1 MTFKEHLDK
10 LSVAASR
17 NIKEKN
23 FWLKQ
28 LAAAP
33 QKCCFPHDRFVGQ
46 ADRPA
51 GDRVFHIYRFKWQG
65 ELFLELKKAAA
76 ESDIRLHMILT
87 ASLIALLQR
96 YTAQTDI
103 MVGTAIY
110 KPELEGEF
118 INTVLALRSQLAGEM
133 SYKELLLQVRQTIV
147 AANEHYAYP
156 LELLLKHLHLPVS
169 DRDFPLFDAAILLEN
184 IQERHHIR
192 HLPLSM
198 FFFFTRTDGCIE
210 GILEYN
216 SAVYGEAAIKRLVS
230 HLTQLSAEALKD
242 ARRPLRDIEIFRPGE
257 RRQLLLEF
265 NRTES
270 DFHRDVPIYRLFEEQ
285 VQRTPDR
292 QAIGF
297 AGRFFTYREVNEE
310 ANRLARYLGNRGMG
324 PGHIVGLMID
334 SSAEMITGILAIL
347 KAGAAY
353 LPISPGYPQKRIA
366 AMLDDSRASMLLTGE
381 EIVQA
386 LSFTRLQG
394 LGRERLRVFVTSE
407 RQQVEDLDSL
417 QMPDRSLVDYEK
429 YRPYIGQSIAKN
441 HITVQFSRG
450 CVYRCAYCFK
460 IWPHKYVV
468 RSAENMF
475 EEIKFYYD
483 LGVRRFAFVDDL
495 PNIDMKN
502 SSRLYESIIKNGLQ
516 AHLHFPNGI
525 RGDILTP
532 GYIDLMVAAG
542 TVTMDLALE
551 TTSPRLQK
559 LIRKNLNLERLYQN
573 IDYIIRRHP
582 QVILEMQIIHG
593 LPGETEE
600 EAQASLD
607 YIKNLR
613 WAHFPYIH
621 VLNIY
626 PGSAMAE
633 IAVQHGISA
642 QAIERSADI
651 AYHELPETLPFS
663 QGFSRRYQSEFV
675 GEYFMCKERL
685 LSVLPHQMRV
695 LTEDELVQKYNSY
708 LPVEI
713 DSFDAL
719 LDYAGISREELAGEF
734 LPDDYGVVPD
744 LNVRLR
750 RHFVKPAPEPGALR
764 VLLLDLSQY
773 FSQEPRIMYDV
784 VEAPLGLMYVLTH
797 LQRRFPGNIDGRIA
811 KSRID
816 FDSYEQLKS
825 LVVEFRPDIIGVRS
839 LNFYKDF
846 FHKTVSLIRQW
857 GVTVPI
863 IAGGPYATSNY
874 AAMLQDPHID
884 LVVLGEGEVTFAQ
897 LIGRVLENGKKLPAE
912 GVLKQ
917 IPGLAFIPSKSRISA
932 QGHNRQVLLWEQM
945 PGVLTSLPKTDLAV
959 ENGIFDPAYII
970 YTSGS
975 TGVPKGVMVQHHN
988 LVNQVL
994 GLGQTFP
1001 VDSADPLNY
1010 ILLAAFTFDVSVM
1023 HIFLSLTTGGRLFL
1037 IDEQTRK
1044 DPLMLWKFIHDQRI
1058 DILNIVPAFMKAL
1071 LENMEPHKFHFKYLF
1086 VGGDAFDRELYRA
1099 LQQTFTV
1106 DHLLNIYGPTET
1118 TINATLHECRAE
1130 DGEGDGILPIGRPL
1144 PNYRAY
1150 ILDGDYRPV
1159 PIGAAGEICIAGA
1172 GVARGYLNN
1181 PELTADK
1188 FVSFNL
1194 AAKLREGTLG
1204 ANSNI
1209 PLFQHSIIPKLYRTG
1224 DRGRWLPAG
1233 EIEFLGRLDQQVKIR
1248 GYRIEPA
1255 EIERKLVNHP
1265 GVKDAVVVA
1274 REDRGGDKFLSA
1286 FVVME
1291 SPLPDEESALSPL
1304 KEYLARELPDY
1315 MVPSYFKRIE
1325 RLPLTVSGK
1334 VDERALPTQEIQTG
1348 SSYTAPRDRL
1358 ERRLTGLWAEVIGM
1372 AEAEIGIDTNFFEL
1386 GGHSLKATILI
1397 SKIHKELNVKVP
1409 LVKLFKTPFIRGLAE
1424 YIRAAD
1430 QGDYTAIGLSEKR
1443 EFYVV
1448 SSAQRRLYIL
1458 QQLEPASIAYNMP
1471 ALMLLS
1477 GELERS
1483 RLEQTFRRLIRRHES
1498 LRTAFA
1504 LVEGKPVQRIHDFVD
1519 FNIEYHQP
1527 GGSPKHVLRPFDLS
1541 RAPLLRV
1548 GLTPQEEDH
1557 IMVVD
1562 MHHIISD
1569 GISIALMIKDLMAL
1583 YAGQDL
1589 AELKIQYKDF
1599 SEWQAGAGQS
1609 QSLREQESYWLKEFE
1624 GECPV
1629 LTLPLDYP
1637 RPIMQSFAGGR
1648 IPFELDAREVKDLK
1662 TLGLNRE
1669 ATLFMVL
1676 LALYYILLS
1685 KLSAQDD
1692 IVVGTPTAGRRHAD
1706 VQPLIGMFVNTL
1718 PLRNYPVPEKS
1729 FEDFLAEVKQ
1739 RLLSAFENQEYHFE
1753 DLVEGVAV
1761 NRDTG
1766 RNPIFDVLF
1775 TLDDIFNQDGGIPEI
1790 ELGNLTV
1797 KPYPF
1802 ESRTTKF
1809 DLTLAGGNRDDRMVF
1824 RLEYCTKLFK
1834 AESVERFS
1842 GFFKRITS
1850 AVLANPKVKIAEIEL
1865 ISPAEKQQL
1874 LYEFNHPRQGR
1885 TVLKTI
1891 QRLFAGQAE
1900 RRPDQTALIVPGPDS
1915 AVFVSYGEVHRRSK
1929 RLAHLL
1935 RAEGVKP
1942 ESIVAL
1948 MADPSAEVVIAVLSI
1963 LRAGGAFLPIAADYP
1978 IERVK
1983 YILADSGAVLTL
1995 AEERFKEIVEPAGKV
2010 RTLGGENLYQGEA
2023 ADPGPL
2029 NSLRDLAYVMYT
2041 SGSTG
2046 KPKGVM
2052 IQHLSLAN
2060 ILSLL
2065 HRLYPVDETDNYL
2078 FKTSYVFDVSVSEL
2092 FGWIL
2097 GGGRLTVLEKEGRK
2111 DPRRIS
2117 DIIDTLKVTHI
2128 NFVPSMFD
2136 LFLEQFDSNSI
2147 KKLSS
2152 LKYIF
2157 LAGEELR
2164 PPLVQK
2170 YRALNLNIALENLYG
2185 PTEAAVYASG
2195 YSLSHWEGNGRI
2207 PIGRPLANVVLY
2219 VLDKHLHLRNKGIN
2233 GELYIGGDGVARGY
2247 LNNPELTAERFVNLA
2262 AKIRED
2268 TRSPKHQ
2275 PLTPKSHILYKTGD
2289 LARWRGDG
2297 SIDFLGRI
2305 DHQVKVRG
2313 FRVELREIEIQ
2324 LLRHPRVQEV
2334 VVIDRENTDGERYLC
2349 AYVVSASIDK
2359 DGAPWPLNVSELRE
2373 HLSTAL
2379 PEYMMPSHFIFL
2391 AKMPFTAG
2399 GKIDRRSLPQPDE
2412 SRPELALSY
2421 MEPKTGLEKAIAEVW
2436 QGVLGVDR
2444 VGIHDNFF
2452 ELGGTS
2458 LKLMQVQQKLEA
2470 ALDREIPIVMMFR
2483 YTTISSIAG
2492 HLTRQA
2498 EAGSPEITH
2507 RVEAVNR
2514 GKAKLKNLKAKKR
2527 PV

>member
-33 QKCCFPHDRFVGQ
+33 QRCCFPHDHSSGKV
-46 ADRPA
+46 DRP
-51 GDRVFHIYRFKWQG
+51 GGRVFRIYRFKWQG
-65 ELFLELKKAAA
+65 ELFLKLKKAAT

-110 KPELEGEF
+110 RPELEGEF
-118 INTVLALRSQLAGEM
+118 INTVLALRSQVAGEM

-147 AANEHYAYP
+147 AANEHYGYP

-184 IQERHHIR
+184 IQERNHIS
-192 HLPLSM
+192 HLPLNM
-198 FFFFTRTDGCIE
+198 FFFFTRSDGCIE

-216 SAVYGEAAIKRLVS
+216 SAVYGEAAVERLVS
-230 HLTQLSAEALKD
+230 HLTQLTAGALED
-242 ARRPLRDIEIFRPGE
+242 ADRPLRDIEILLPEE

-265 NRTES
+265 NRTQT
-270 DFHRDVPIYRLFEEQ
+270 DFHRDVPIHRLFEEQ
-285 VQRTPDR
+285 AQRTPDR

-297 AGRFFTYREVNEE
+297 AGGFFTYREVNEE

-324 PGHIVGLMID
+324 PGHIVGLMMD
-334 SSAEMITGILAIL
+334 SSAEMIIGILAIL

-353 LPISPGYPQKRIA
+353 LPISPAYPQKRIA

-381 EIVQA
+381 DIVQT

-394 LGRERLRVFVTSE
+394 LARERLPILVTPE

-417 QMPDRSLVDYEK
+417 QMPDRSLIDYEK

-532 GYIDLMVAAG
+532 EYIDLMVAAG

-559 LIRKNLNLERLYQN
+559 LIRKNLNLERLYRN

-607 YIKNLR
+607 YIKSLR

-642 QAIERSADI
+642 RAIERSADI

-675 GEYFMCKERL
+675 SEYFMCKERM

-713 DSFDAL
+713 DGFDAL
-719 LDYAGISREELAGEF
+719 LDYAGISRDELAGEF

-744 LNVRLR
+744 LNVKLR
-750 RHFVKPAPEPGALR
+750 HHFVKPVPQPGALR
-764 VLLLDLSQY
+764 LLLLDLSQY

-797 LQRRFPGNIDGRIA
+797 LQRRFPGKIDGRIA

-816 FDSYEQLKS
+816 FDGFEQLKS

-884 LVVLGEGEVTFAQ
+884 LAVLGEGEVTFAQ

-912 GVLKQ
+912 DVLKQ
-917 IPGLAFIPSKSRISA
+917 IPGLAFIPSESRIAA
-932 QGHNRQVLLWEQM
+932 QEHNRQVLLWEQM
-945 PGVLTSLPKTDLAV
+945 PELLARLPKTDPAV
-959 ENGIFDPAYII
+959 ENSIFDPAYII

-975 TGVPKGVMVQHHN
+975 TGMPKGVMVQHHN
-988 LVNQVL
+988 VVNQVL
-994 GLGQTFP
+994 GLRQTFS

-1071 LENMEPHKFHFKYLF
+1071 LENLEPHKFHFKYLF

-1130 DGEGDGILPIGRPL
+1130 DGEGDGILPIGKPL

-1159 PIGAAGEICIAGA
+1159 PIGAAGEICIAGP

-1188 FVSFNL
+1188 FKNFNA
-1194 AAKLREGTLG
+1194 AAKAREDTR
-1204 ANSNI
+1204 SSKHQ
-1209 PLFQHSIIPKLYRTG
+1209 PLTPKSQILYMTG
-1224 DRGRWLPAG
+1224 DRGRWLPGG
-1233 EIEFLGRLDQQVKIR
+1233 EVEFLGRIDQQVKIR

-1255 EIERKLVNHP
+1255 EIERRLMTHP

-1315 MVPSYFKRIE
+1315 MVPSYFKTIE
-1325 RLPLTVSGK
+1325 RIPLTVSGK
-1334 VDERALPTQEIQTG
+1334 VDEKALPTQEVQTG

-1372 AEAEIGIDTNFFEL
+1372 AEAKIGIDTNFFEL
-1386 GGHSLKATILI
+1386 GGHSLKGTILI
-1397 SKIHKELNVKVP
+1397 SRIHKELNVKVP
-1409 LVKLFKTPFIRGLAE
+1409 LVELFKTPFIRGLAE
-1424 YIRAAD
+1424 YIRSAD
-1430 QGDYTAIGLSEKR
+1430 QGDYTAIGLSERR

-1448 SSAQRRLYIL
+1448 SSGQRRLYIL

-1471 ALMLLS
+1471 ALMRLS

-1483 RLEQTFRRLIRRHES
+1483 RLEQTFKRLIRRHES
-1498 LRTAFA
+1498 LRTAFMM
-1504 LVEGKPVQRIHDFVD
+1504 VEGKPVQRIHDVVD
-1519 FNIEYHQP
+1519 FKIEYDQS
-1527 GGSPKHVLRPFDLS
+1527 GGSPKQIIRPFDLF

-1548 GLTPQEEDH
+1548 GLIPQEGDH
-1557 IMVVD
+1557 ILVVD
-1562 MHHIISD
+1562 MHHIIGD

-1583 YAGQDL
+1583 YAGRDL
-1589 AELKIQYKDF
+1589 GELKIQYKDF

-1609 QSLREQESYWLKEFE
+1609 QSLREQEAYWLKEF
-1624 GECPV
+1624 GGDLPV
-1629 LTLPLDYP
+1629 LDLPLDYP
-1637 RPIMQSFAGGR
+1637 RPTMQSFAGGR
-1648 IPFELDAREVKDLK
+1648 IPFELDAPEVKDLK

-1685 KLSAQDD
+1685 KLSAQHD

-1729 FEDFLAEVKQ
+1729 FEDFLAEVKE

-1753 DLVEGVAV
+1753 DLVERVAV
-1761 NRDTG
+1761 TRDTG

-1775 TLDDIFNQDGGIPEI
+1775 TLDDIFGEEGGIPEI
-1790 ELGNLTV
+1790 ALDNLTV

-1809 DLTLAGGNRDDRMVF
+1809 DLTLAGGNRDDRMAF

-1834 AESVERFS
+1834 AESVERFA

-1885 TVLKTI
+1885 TVSKTI
-1891 QRLFAGQAE
+1891 QALFAEQAE

-1915 AVFVSYGEVHRRSK
+1915 ARFVSYGEVHRRSTG
-1929 RLAHLL
+1929 LAHLL

-1942 ESIVAL
+1942 ETIVAL

-1963 LRAGGAFLPIAADYP
+1963 LRTGGAFLPIAADYP

-1995 AEERFKEIVEPAGKV
+1995 AEERFKEIIEPAGKM
-2010 RTLGGENLYQGEA
+2010 RTLGDENLYQGEA
-2023 ADPGPL
+2023 ADPGPTNNL
-2029 NSLRDLAYVMYT
+2029 TDLAYVMYT

-2097 GGGRLTVLEKEGRK
+2097 GGGRLTVLEREGRK
-2111 DPRRIS
+2111 DPRRIG
-2117 DIIDTLKVTHI
+2117 DIIHTLKVTHI

-2136 LFLEQFDSNSI
+2136 LFLEQLDPNSI
-2147 KKLSS
+2147 KKLVS

-2170 YRALNLNIALENLYG
+2170 YRALNLSIALENLYG
-2185 PTEAAVYASG
+2185 PTEGTVYASG

-2219 VLDKHLHLRNKGIN
+2219 VLDKHLLLQNKWIN

-2247 LNNPELTAERFVNLA
+2247 LNNPELTVERFVNLA
-2262 AKIRED
+2262 AKVRED
-2268 TRSPKHQ
+2268 TRSSNHEI
-2275 PLTPKSHILYKTGD
+2275 LTPKSYTLYKTGD

-2313 FRVELREIEIQ
+2313 FRVELPEIEIQ
-2324 LLRHPRVQEV
+2324 LLRHPRVKEA
-2334 VVIDRENTDGERYLC
+2334 VVIDRENTEGERYLC

-2359 DGAPWPLNVSELRE
+2359 DGTPNVSELRE
-2373 HLSTAL
+2373 HLATAL
-2379 PEYMMPSHFIFL
+2379 PEYMMPAHFVFL
-2391 AKMPFTAG
+2391 DKVPFTAG
-2399 GKIDRRSLPQPDE
+2399 GKIDRQALPPPDE
-2412 SRPELALSY
+2412 SRPQLALSY
-2421 MEPKTGLEKAIAEVW
+2421 REPQTELEKAIAEVW
-2436 QGVLGVDR
+2436 QGVLGLDR

-2483 YTTISSIAG
+2483 YTTIASIAG

-2498 EAGSPEITH
+2498 EAGGLEIRH